1 MNFEEVIRKTM
12 PFEEFKLKW
21 RFTEEMYNVLS
32 NEHLLEIKALN
43 SEANELIGNFLF
55 DESGL
60 LGQYKLNEGQFK
72 SIIELDFRT
81 KTEKEV
87 TKWLENLNINSDE
100 NVLLFWDS
108 WGSAVTNWKIFKMY
122 YDDFYYPVSDDLI
135 LTNKNTDWILYFFHE
150 EIVYFGSRI

>member
-1 MNFEEVIRKTM
+1 MNFEEVIRKTI

-21 RFTEEMYNVLS
+21 RFTEEKYNVLS

-72 SIIELDFRT
+72 SIIELDFRA

-150 EIVYFGSRI
+150 EIVFFGSRI